1 MKQLTF
7 IFLALLS
14 STILIACSSGTGDV
28 ASDGTSDA
36 SGGRGGSQNGF
47 LTIDITDAPVD
58 GAKEVWVRFYGIELK
73 PTSAENTITLSFK
86 SPMDINLLDLQ
97 GQKSYRMLTDAT
109 LPAGKYDWL
118 RLNVMAVNDGI
129 TDSYIKLKDS
139 SVHELDIP
147 AGSESGLKIIG
158 GLEIIANTP
167 TRMTIDFDLRKSI
180 IATGSGYYSLKPV
193 LRLVDNTAVSSINGT
208 VQVSALTGSDCPD
221 ADPST
226 GNAVYLYDG
235 LNVTPDD
242 VDNIAPDP
250 VASAIPTLNNIT
262 GIYEYDLGFV
272 PLGKYTAAY
281 TCEAGFDEPEI
292 DNTIIFSKPVN
303 VNLTSMTTLTLRTFK

>member
-1 MKQLTF
+1 MKQLRF

-14 STILIACSSGTGDV
+14 STMLIACGSG
-28 ASDGTSDA
+28 ASDDTVGASDA

-47 LTIDITDAPVD
+47 LTIDITDAPID
-58 GAKEVWVRFYGIELK
+58 GAKEVWVRFYGFELK
-73 PTSAENTITLSFK
+73 PASAENIITLSFK

-97 GQKSYRMLTDAT
+97 GQNSYRMLTDAT
-109 LPAGKYDWL
+109 LPAGKYDWI

-129 TDSYIKLKDS
+129 LDSYIKLKDS

-147 AGSESGLKIIG
+147 GGSESGLQIIG

-167 TRMTIDFDLRKSI
+167 TSMTIDFDLRKSI
-180 IATGSGYYSLKPV
+180 IATGSGLYMLKPV
-193 LRLVDNTAVSSINGT
+193 LTLVDNTAVSSIIGT
-208 VQVSALTGSDCPD
+208 VEVSALTDSDCPD

-235 LNVTPDD
+235 LNATPDD
-242 VDNIAPDP
+242 VDNIEPEP
-250 VASAIPTLNNIT
+250 IASAIPTLNNLT
-262 GIYEYDLGFV
+262 GIYEYDFGFV

-281 TCEAGFDEPEI
+281 TCQADLDNPEVDDVI
-292 DNTIIFSKPVN
+292 VFSKGAN
-303 VNLTSMTTLTLRTFK
+303 INLANTNKLVVKTFK